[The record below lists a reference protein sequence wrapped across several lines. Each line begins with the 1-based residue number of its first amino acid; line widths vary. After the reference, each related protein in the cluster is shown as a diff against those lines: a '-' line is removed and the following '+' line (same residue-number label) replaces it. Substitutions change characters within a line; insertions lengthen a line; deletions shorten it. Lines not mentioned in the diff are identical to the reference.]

1 VEEVFEVGWD
11 VFEEGEY
18 SVGWVLV
25 AEGVEY
31 EAVFGYESVSV
42 SGHPLGS

>member
-11 VFEEGEY
+11 VLEESENA
-18 SVGWVLV
+18 VGWVLV

-31 EAVFGYESVSV
+31 EAVFGYEGVSV
-42 SGHPLGS
+42 SGHPVSS